1 MEAWVVKRKGRDSVK
16 YPALDRRYNTKAR
29 RYIIE
34 TDYISGVKDSDGN
47 QVIRPLD
54 EKEKEW
60 LNQFY
65 TESVNADFY
74 KDPRIKEIKEIIK
87 ELIFTTEVEDLIE
100 QYRNSKNP
108 KFVKETK
115 MKVRDL
121 KKENRE
127 NSLDL
132 IEALEDQI
140 QDVLDEVNLF
150 PSEESR
156 VELYRENYLR
166 NQDLFN
172 LIKRTGKMINLD
184 LEEYDKFTSRRVSGI
199 DAEHLLIE
207 SIEGNLDDEED

>member
-1 MEAWVVKRKGRDSVK
+1 MAWVVKRKGRDSVK

>member
-1 MEAWVVKRKGRDSVK
+1 VAWVVKRKGRDSVK